1 MRIVFMG
8 TPGFA
13 VPSLTR
19 LYEAGHEIA
28 AVVTAV
34 DKPKGR
40 GLELSQSAVK
50 KFALEKNLI
59 VLQPRNLK
67 SQQFLDILST
77 LSPELIVIVAFRV
90 LPAAV
95 FTMPVHGSVNL
106 HASLLPKYR
115 GAAPIN
121 RAIMNGD
128 AETGVTTFF
137 LQEKVDTGNIILQ
150 EKIKIGEDDNAGTI
164 HDKLSEVGAELLL
177 KTVEQ
182 IESGRVEIIQQ
193 TDSLATPAPK
203 IFKEDCIIN
212 WNQPSKIIHDHI
224 RGLSPY
230 PGAMSNLNSKVFKIY
245 SSMLTDVSNTKS
257 PGTIAII
264 DKKLYVNT
272 ADKLLELVTVQMEGK
287 KRMSS
292 ADFIAGHSQ
301 FNGQQ
306 FST

>member
-264 DKKLYVNT
+264 DKNLYVNT

>member
-1 MRIVFMG
+1 MG

-13 VPSLTR
+13 VPSLST

-40 GLELSQSAVK
+40 GLELAQSEVK
-50 KFALEKNLI
+50 RFAIEKNLKI
-59 VLQPRNLK
+59 LQPRNLK
-67 SQQFLDILST
+67 SQQFLNELFS

-90 LPAAV
+90 LPASV

-106 HASLLPKYR
+106 HASLLPRYR

-128 AETGVTTFF
+128 SETGVTTFF
-137 LQEKVDTGNIILQ
+137 LQEIVDTGNIILQ
-150 EKIKIGEDDNAGTI
+150 EKIRIGDDDNAGTI
-164 HDKLSEVGAELLL
+164 HDRLSEVGAKLLL

-182 IESGRVEIIQQ
+182 IESGSVRISEQ

-212 WNQPSKIIHDHI
+212 WNQPAPAPPPPLAKT
-224 RGLSPY
+224 R
-230 PGAMSNLNSKVFKIY
+230 
-245 SSMLTDVSNTKS
+245 
-257 PGTIAII
+257 
-264 DKKLYVNT
+264 
-272 ADKLLELVTVQMEGK
+272 
-287 KRMSS
+287 
-292 ADFIAGHSQ
+292 
-301 FNGQQ
+301 
-306 FST
+306 

>member
-1 MRIVFMG
+1 MKIVFMG

-13 VPSLTR
+13 VPSLSR

-40 GLELSQSAVK
+40 GLEVAQSEVK
-50 KFALEKNLI
+50 KFAIEKNLRI
-59 VLQPRNLK
+59 LQPRNLK
-67 SQQFLDILST
+67 SQQFLSELSS
-77 LSPELIVIVAFRV
+77 LSPELIIIVAFRV
-90 LPAAV
+90 LPASV
-95 FTMPVHGSVNL
+95 FTLPVHGSVNL
-106 HASLLPKYR
+106 HASLLPRYR

-128 AETGVTTFF
+128 SETGVTTFF

-150 EKIKIGEDDNAGTI
+150 EKIKINEDDNAGII
-164 HDKLSEVGAELLL
+164 HDSLSEVGAELLV

-182 IESGRVEIIQQ
+182 IESGSVRILEQ

-212 WNQPSKIIHDHI
+212 WNQPARNIHNHI
-224 RGLSPY
+224 RGLSPH
-230 PGAMSNLNSKVFKIY
+230 PGAFTQLNGKVFKIY
-245 SSMLTDVSNTKS
+245 ASKLIDIAVNGSH
-257 PGTIAII
+257 GTITIL

-272 ADKLLELVTVQMEGK
+272 ADSLLELLTVQIEGK
-287 KRMSS
+287 KRMISS
-292 ADFIAGHSQ
+292 DFLSGHAQ
-301 FNGQQ
+301 INGQQ

>member
-40 GLELSQSAVK
+40 GLELSQSEVK

-59 VLQPRNLK
+59 VQQPRNLK

-164 HDKLSEVGAELLL
+164 HDRLAEVGAGLLL

-203 IFKEDCIIN
+203 IFKEDCIID
-212 WNQPSKIIHDHI
+212 WNQPARNIHDHI

-272 ADKLLELVTVQMEGK
+272 ADKLLELVTVHMEGK

>member
-1 MRIVFMG
+1 MG

-13 VPSLTR
+13 VPSLSR
-19 LYEAGHEIA
+19 LYETGHEIS

-40 GLELSQSAVK
+40 GLELAQSEVK
-50 KFALEKNLI
+50 KFAVEKNLTI
-59 VLQPRNLK
+59 LQPRNLK
-67 SQQFLDILST
+67 SQQFLSELSS
-77 LSPELIVIVAFRV
+77 LSPELIIIVAFRV
-90 LPAAV
+90 LPASV
-95 FTMPVHGSVNL
+95 FTLPVHGSVNL

-164 HDKLSEVGAELLL
+164 HDRLSVVGAELLL

-182 IESGRVEIIQQ
+182 IESGSVRILEQK
-193 TDSLATPAPK
+193 DSLATPAPK

-212 WNQPSKIIHDHI
+212 WNQRARNIHNHI

-230 PGAMSNLNSKVFKIY
+230 PGAFTHLNGKVFKIY
-245 SSMLTDVSNTKS
+245 ASKLIDIAVNGSH
-257 PGTIAII
+257 GTITIL

-272 ADKLLELVTVQMEGK
+272 ADSLLELLTVQMEGK
-287 KRMSS
+287 KRMNSS
-292 ADFIAGHSQ
+292 DFLSGHAQ
-301 FNGQQ
+301 INGQQ

>member
-1 MRIVFMG
+1 MG

-13 VPSLTR
+13 VPSLST

-40 GLELSQSAVK
+40 GLELAQSEVK
-50 KFALEKNLI
+50 RFAIEKNLKI
-59 VLQPRNLK
+59 LQPRNLK
-67 SQQFLDILST
+67 SQQFLNELSS

-90 LPAAV
+90 LPASV
-95 FTMPVHGSVNL
+95 FNLPVHRSVNL
-106 HASLLPKYR
+106 HASLLPRYR

-128 AETGVTTFF
+128 TETGVTTFF
-137 LQEKVDTGNIILQ
+137 LQEIVDTGNIILQ
-150 EKIKIGEDDNAGTI
+150 EKIRIGDDDNAGTI
-164 HDKLSEVGAELLL
+164 HDRLSEVGAKLLL

-182 IESGRVEIIQQ
+182 IESGSVRISEQ

-212 WNQPSKIIHDHI
+212 WNQTARQIHNLI

-230 PGAMSNLNSKVFKIY
+230 PGAFTRLNGKVFKIY
-245 SSMLTDVSNTKS
+245 SSKLTDISNNES
-257 PGTIAII
+257 HGIITIL

-272 ADKLLELVTVQMEGK
+272 ADFLLELLTVQMEAK
-287 KRMSS
+287 KRMSTS
-292 ADFIAGHSQ
+292 DFLSGHTQ
-301 FNGQQ
+301 INGQK
-306 FST
+306 FDTI